1 MKYALSAMNS
11 IVVSFSY
18 ALRMLLARPGV
29 ALLNALLI
37 ALGVAT
43 MTVLLLVSTQMER
56 SISRDLADVDVV
68 VGAKG
73 SPLQMILAGVLHVD
87 VPAGNIPLAAAQ
99 ELAKD
104 SRVKQLI
111 PLSLGDS
118 YEGFRIVGT
127 TLAYP
132 ALYGANLKAGAMW
145 VQPMQA
151 VAGADVSERLPLGAV
166 FAGSHGLGGGGELH
180 DKSTYQVVGHLER
193 CGCVLDRL
201 ILTSTE
207 SVWQVHEKEIALD
220 EADKKALQDEREITF
235 ALIQYASPLAAVSF
249 PRFVNTSTE
258 LQAAAPA
265 VEITRLFRML
275 GVGTQVLQAFAAVL
289 LAVAA
294 ISLWMAITQAL
305 RERRGDLAM
314 LRMLGASPG
323 KVASLLLFETVL
335 LALAG
340 WAMGVLLGHLLTSV
354 IGYLLVQERSLV
366 ISGAL
371 VLKEELLVL
380 AGVFILSVL
389 AVAWPLRQAYKLDV
403 LKQLQMR

>member
-1 MKYALSAMNS
+1 MKNIA
-11 IVVSFSY
+11 ITFSY
-18 ALRMLLARPGV
+18 ALRMLLARPGA

-56 SISRDLADVDVV
+56 SFERDLAGVDVV

-87 VPAGNIPLAAAQ
+87 VPAGNIPLEAAQ

-104 SRVKQLI
+104 PRVKQLI

-118 YEGFRIVGT
+118 YEGARIVGT
-127 TLAYP
+127 TPEYLS
-132 ALYGANLKAGAMW
+132 LYDAKLEKGQIWA
-145 VQPMQA
+145 QPMQA
-151 VAGADVSERLPLGAV
+151 VVGADMAAKLPINAV
-166 FAGSHGLGGGGELH
+166 FAGSHGLGGGGETH
-180 DKSTYQVVGHLER
+180 DQEKYSVVGHLKR

-220 EADKKALQDEREITF
+220 EEDKKALQEEREITF
-235 ALIQYASPLAAVSF
+235 GLIQYASPLAAVSF
-249 PRFVNTSTE
+249 PRFVNSSTE

-265 VEITRLFRML
+265 VEITRLFRMV

-294 ISLWMAITQAL
+294 ISLWMSLTQAL

-323 KVASLLLFETVL
+323 KVAGLLLFETLL

-340 WAMGVLLGHLLTSV
+340 WVIGVMLGHLLTSL
-354 IGYLLVQERSLV
+354 IGYLLSLERSLV
-366 ISGAL
+366 VSGWL
-371 VLKEELLVL
+371 WLPQELILL
-380 AGVFILSVL
+380 AGVLLLAVL
-389 AVAWPLRQAYKLDV
+389 AVAWPLKQAYRLDV
-403 LKQLQMR
+403 LKQLQTR

>member
-1 MKYALSAMNS
+1 MKNIAS
-11 IVVSFSY
+11 IFTY
-18 ALRMLLARPGV
+18 ALRMLLARPGA

-56 SISRDLADVDVV
+56 SFERDLAGIDVV

-87 VPAGNIPLAAAQ
+87 VPAGNIPLVAAQ
-99 ELAKD
+99 ELATD
-104 SRVKQLI
+104 PRVKQLI

-118 YEGFRIVGT
+118 FEGHRIVGT

-132 ALYGANLKAGAMW
+132 ALYDATLASGAMW
-145 VQPMQA
+145 QQPMQA
-151 VAGADVSERLPLGAV
+151 VAGADAAAKLPINAV
-166 FAGSHGLGGGGELH
+166 FAGSHGLAGGGELH
-180 DKSTYQVVGHLER
+180 DKAKYQITGHLQR

-201 ILTSTE
+201 ILTSSE

-220 EADKKALQDEREITF
+220 EEDRKALQEEREITF

-249 PRFVNTSTE
+249 PRFVNSATE
-258 LQAAAPA
+258 MQAAAPPL
-265 VEITRLFRML
+265 EITRLFRML

-289 LAVAA
+289 LGVAA
-294 ISLWMAITQAL
+294 LSLWMSLTQAL

-323 KVASLLLFETVL
+323 KAAGLLLFETLL
-335 LALAG
+335 LACAG
-340 WAMGVLLGHLLTSV
+340 WAMGILLGHGLTSL
-354 IGYLLVQERSLV
+354 IGYLLAQERSLV
-366 ISGAL
+366 VSGAL
-371 VLKEELLVL
+371 WLPEELVLL
-380 AGVFILSVL
+380 AGVWLLALL
-389 AVAWPLRQAYKLDV
+389 AVAWPLRQAYRLDV
-403 LKQLQMR
+403 LKQLQSR

>member
-1 MKYALSAMNS
+1 MKS
-11 IVVSFSY
+11 IVSTSSY

-29 ALLNALLI
+29 ALLNVLLI

-43 MTVLLLVSTQMER
+43 MTVLLLVSTQMAR
-56 SISRDLADVDVV
+56 SFERDLAGVDVV

-87 VPAGNIPLAAAQ
+87 VPAGNIPLEAAQ

-104 SRVKQLI
+104 PRVKQLI

-118 YEGFRIVGT
+118 FEGHRIVGAT
-127 TLAYP
+127 PDYP
-132 ALYGANLKAGAMW
+132 ALYEAKLASGAMW
-145 VQPMQA
+145 AQPMQA
-151 VAGADVSERLPLGAV
+151 VAGADAAAKLPLGAV
-166 FAGSHGLGGGGELH
+166 FAGSHGLAGGGEVH
-180 DKSTYQVVGHLER
+180 DKAKYTVMGHLQR

-207 SVWQVHEKEIALD
+207 SMWQVHEKEIALD
-220 EADKKALQDEREITF
+220 DVDRKALEEEREITF

-249 PRFVNTSTE
+249 PRFVNQSTE

-265 VEITRLFRML
+265 LEITRLFRML

-294 ISLWMAITQAL
+294 LSLWMALTQAL

-314 LRMLGASPG
+314 MRMLGASSG
-323 KVASLLLFETVL
+323 KVAGLLLFETLL

-340 WAMGVLLGHLLTSV
+340 WALGVLLGHLLTSV
-354 IGYLLVQERSLV
+354 IGYLLAQERSLV
-366 ISGAL
+366 ISGAIWL
-371 VLKEELLVL
+371 PEELLLL
-380 AGVFILSVL
+380 AGVLLLSVL
-389 AVAWPLRQAYKLDV
+389 AVAWPLRQAYRLDV
-403 LKQLQMR
+403 LKQLQTR

>member
-1 MKYALSAMNS
+1 MKN
-11 IVVSFSY
+11 IVSTFSY
-18 ALRMLLARPGV
+18 AGRMLLSRPGA

-37 ALGVAT
+37 ALSVAT

-56 SISRDLADVDVV
+56 SFERDLAGVDVV

-87 VPAGNIPLAAAQ
+87 VPAGNIPLEAAQ
-99 ELAKD
+99 DLVKD
-104 SRVKQLI
+104 PRVKRLI

-118 YEGFRIVGT
+118 YEGARIVGT
-127 TLAYP
+127 TFDYIS
-132 ALYGANLKAGAMW
+132 LYQAKLGAGLVWA
-145 VQPMQA
+145 QPMQA
-151 VAGADVSERLPLGAV
+151 VVGADMAGKLPINAA
-166 FAGSHGLGGGGELH
+166 FSGSHGLGGGGEVH
-180 DKSTYQVVGHLER
+180 NKTQYTVVGHLQR

-220 EADKKALQDEREITF
+220 EADKKALQEEREITF
-235 ALIQYASPLAAVSF
+235 GLIQYASPLAAVSF
-249 PRFVNTSTE
+249 PRFVNSSTE

-265 VEITRLFRML
+265 VEITRLFRMV

-294 ISLWMAITQAL
+294 ISLWMSLTQAL

-314 LRMLGASPG
+314 LRMLGASPA
-323 KVASLLLFETVL
+323 KVAALLLFETLL

-340 WAMGVLLGHLLTSV
+340 WALGVMLGHLLTSL
-354 IGYLLVQERSLV
+354 IGYLLAAERSLV
-366 ISGAL
+366 ISGAIWL
-371 VLKEELLVL
+371 PQELLLL
-380 AGVFILSVL
+380 AGVLALSVL
-389 AVAWPLRQAYKLDV
+389 AVAWPLRQVYSQDV
-403 LKQLQMR
+403 LKQLNAR

>member
-1 MKYALSAMNS
+1 MNS
-11 IVVSFSY
+11 IVTSFTSTLSY
-18 ALRMLLARPGV
+18 ALRMLLARPGA

-56 SISRDLADVDVV
+56 SFERDLAGVDVV

-87 VPAGNIPLAAAQ
+87 VPAGNIPLETAE

-104 SRVKQLI
+104 PRVKQLI

-118 YEGFRIVGT
+118 FEGHRIVGT
-127 TLAYP
+127 SLAYP
-132 ALYGANLKAGAMW
+132 ALYEAKLASGVMW
-145 VQPMQA
+145 AQPMQA
-151 VAGADVSERLPLGAV
+151 VAGADAAAKLAINKQ
-166 FAGSHGLGGGGELH
+166 FAGSHGLAGGGDLH
-180 DKSTYQVVGHLER
+180 DKSKYQVVGHLQR

-207 SVWQVHEKEIALD
+207 SIWQVHEKEIALD
-220 EADKKALQDEREITF
+220 EADKKALQEEREITF

-249 PRFVNTSTE
+249 PRFVNQSTE

-275 GVGTQVLQAFAAVL
+275 GVGTQVLRAFAAVL

-294 ISLWMAITQAL
+294 ISLWMAVTQAL

-314 LRMLGASPG
+314 LRMLGASQG

-354 IGYLLVQERSLV
+354 IAYLLAQEKSLM

-371 VLKEELLVL
+371 VLREELLLL
-380 AGVFILSVL
+380 AGVLCLSVL
-389 AVAWPLRQAYKLDV
+389 AVAWPLRQVYRLDV
-403 LKQLQMR
+403 LKQLQTR

>member
-1 MKYALSAMNS
+1 MKI
-11 IVVSFSY
+11 IVSTVAY

-29 ALLNALLI
+29 ALLNVLLI

-56 SISRDLADVDVV
+56 SISRDLAGVDVV

-73 SPLQMILAGVLHVD
+73 SPLQMMLAGVLHVD
-87 VPAGNIPLAAAQ
+87 VPAGNIPLEAAQ

-104 SRVKQLI
+104 PRVKQLI

-118 YEGFRIVGT
+118 YQGFRIVGT

-132 ALYGANLKAGAMW
+132 ALYKATLQAGEMW
-145 VQPMQA
+145 RQPMQA
-151 VAGADVSERLPLGAV
+151 VAGADVAAMLPINAV
-166 FAGSHGLGGGGELH
+166 FAGSHGLAGGGEVH
-180 DKSTYQVVGHLER
+180 DKAKYSVVGHLQR

-201 ILTSTE
+201 ILTSAE

-220 EADKKALQDEREITF
+220 EADKKALQEEREITF
-235 ALIQYASPLAAVSF
+235 GLIQYASPLAAVSF
-249 PRFVNTSTE
+249 PRFVNSSTQ

-265 VEITRLFRML
+265 LEITRLFRML

-294 ISLWMAITQAL
+294 LGLWMALTQAL

-314 LRMLGASPG
+314 LRMLGASPA
-323 KVASLLLFETVL
+323 KLASLLLVETLL

-340 WAMGVLLGHLLTSV
+340 YFVGALAGHLLTGV
-354 IGYLLVQERSLV
+354 IASFLAQERSLV
-366 ISGAL
+366 ISGAVWL
-371 VLKEELLVL
+371 PQELWLA
-380 AGVFILSVL
+380 AGVLGLALLS
-389 AVAWPLRQAYKLDV
+389 VAWPLRQVYTLDV
-403 LKQLQMR
+403 LKQLQTR

>member
-1 MKYALSAMNS
+1 MKS
-11 IVVSFSY
+11 IVSTFFY
-18 ALRMLLARPGV
+18 ALRMLLARPGA

-56 SISRDLADVDVV
+56 SFERDLAGVDVV

-87 VPAGNIPLAAAQ
+87 VPVGNIPLEAAQ

-104 SRVKQLI
+104 PRVKQLI

-118 YEGFRIVGT
+118 YEGARIVGT
-127 TLAYP
+127 TPEYLT
-132 ALYGANLKAGAMW
+132 LYDAKLEKGQTWA
-145 VQPMQA
+145 QPMQA
-151 VAGADVSERLPLGAV
+151 VVGADMAAMLPINAV
-166 FAGSHGLGGGGELH
+166 FAGSHGLGGGGEAH
-180 DKSTYQVVGHLER
+180 EKAKYTAVGHLKR

-220 EADKKALQDEREITF
+220 EADKKALQEEREITF
-235 ALIQYASPLAAVSF
+235 GLIQYASPLAAVSF
-249 PRFVNTSTE
+249 PRFVNSSTE

-265 VEITRLFRML
+265 LEITRLFRMV

-294 ISLWMAITQAL
+294 ISLWMSLTQAL

-314 LRMLGASPG
+314 LRMLGASPA
-323 KVASLLLFETVL
+323 KVAGLLFFETLL

-340 WAMGVLLGHLLTSV
+340 WVIGVMLGHLLTSL
-354 IGYLLVQERSLV
+354 IGYLLSLERSLIV
-366 ISGAL
+366 SGWL
-371 VLKEELLVL
+371 WLPEELLLL
-380 AGVFILSVL
+380 AGVLLLSVL
-389 AVAWPLRQAYKLDV
+389 AVAWPLRQAYRLDV
-403 LKQLQMR
+403 LKQLQTR

>member
-1 MKYALSAMNS
+1 MKNIVTTLAYAT
-11 IVVSFSY
+11 
-18 ALRMLLARPGV
+18 RMLLARPGA

-56 SISRDLADVDVV
+56 SFERDLARVDMV

-87 VPAGNIPLAAAQ
+87 VPAGNIPLEAAQ
-99 ELAKD
+99 ELERD

-118 YEGFRIVGT
+118 YQGFRIVGT
-127 TLAYP
+127 TLAYT
-132 ALYGANLKAGAMW
+132 ALYDAKLADGAMW
-145 VQPMQA
+145 AQSMQA
-151 VAGADVSERLPLGAV
+151 VVGADVASQLPLGAQ
-166 FAGSHGLGGGGELH
+166 FAGTHGLVGGGEVH
-180 DKSTYQVVGHLER
+180 DKSKYTVTGHLQR

-220 EADKKALQDEREITF
+220 EADKKALQEEREITF

-249 PRFVNTSTE
+249 PRYVNQSTE

-265 VEITRLFRML
+265 LEITRLFRML

-294 ISLWMAITQAL
+294 MSLWMSLTAAL

-314 LRMLGASPG
+314 LRMLGAS
-323 KVASLLLFETVL
+323 KSRVAGLLLIETLL

-340 WAMGVLLGHLLTSV
+340 WVIGMALGHLLTSL
-354 IGYLLVQERSLV
+354 IGYLLGQERSLV
-366 ISGAL
+366 VSGA
-371 VLKEELLVL
+371 VWVPEELLLL
-380 AGVFILSVL
+380 AGVLGLSVL
-389 AVAWPLRQAYKLDV
+389 AVAWPLRQVYQLDV
-403 LKQLQMR
+403 LQQLQTR

>member
-1 MKYALSAMNS
+1 MKN
-11 IVVSFSY
+11 IVNTLSY
-18 ALRMLLARPGV
+18 AWRMLLARPGA

-56 SISRDLADVDVV
+56 SFERDLAGVDVL

-87 VPAGNIPLAAAQ
+87 VPAGNIPLATAQ

-104 SRVKQLI
+104 PRVKELI

-118 YEGFRIVGT
+118 YQGFRIVGT

-132 ALYGANLKAGAMW
+132 ALYNATLAAGSLW
-145 VQPMQA
+145 TQPMQA
-151 VAGADVSERLPLGAV
+151 VAGADVARQLPLQAV
-166 FAGSHGLGGGGELH
+166 FAGTHGLAGGGEVH
-180 DKSTYQVVGHLER
+180 DKAKYTVVGQLQR

-220 EADKKALQDEREITF
+220 EADKKTLQEEREITF
-235 ALIQYASPLAAVSF
+235 GLIQYASPLAAVSF
-249 PRFVNTSTE
+249 PRFVNSSTE

-265 VEITRLFRML
+265 VEITRLFRMV

-294 ISLWMAITQAL
+294 TGLWMSLTQAL

-314 LRMLGASPG
+314 LRMLGASPA
-323 KVASLLLFETVL
+323 KVALLLLFETLL
-335 LALAG
+335 LALVG
-340 WAMGVLLGHLLTSV
+340 WALGVMLGHLLTSL
-354 IGYLLVQERSLV
+354 IGYLLAAERSLV
-366 ISGAL
+366 ISGGIWL
-371 VLKEELLVL
+371 PQELLLL
-380 AGVFILSVL
+380 AGVLVLSVL
-389 AVAWPLRQAYKLDV
+389 AVAWPLRQVYSQDV
-403 LKQLQMR
+403 LKQLNAR

>member
-1 MKYALSAMNS
+1 MKNIVNTFTYAW
-11 IVVSFSY
+11 
-18 ALRMLLARPGV
+18 RMLLARPGA

-37 ALGVAT
+37 SLGVAT
-43 MTVLLLVSTQMER
+43 MTVLLLVSAQMER
-56 SISRDLADVDVV
+56 SFEKDLAGVDVV

-87 VPAGNIPLAAAQ
+87 VPVGNIPLAAAQ

-104 SRVKQLI
+104 PRVKRLI

-118 YEGFRIVGT
+118 YEGARIVGT
-127 TLAYP
+127 TFEYVN
-132 ALYGANLKAGAMW
+132 LYQGKMAKGQSFTA
-145 VQPMQA
+145 PMQA
-151 VAGADVSERLPLGAV
+151 VVGADLANRLSINDQ
-166 FAGSHGLGGGGELH
+166 FSGSHGLGGGGELH
-180 DKSTYQVVGHLER
+180 SKSQYLVVGQLQR

-220 EADKKALQDEREITF
+220 EADKKALQAEREITF
-235 ALIQYASPLAAVSF
+235 GLIQYASPLAAVSF
-249 PRFVNTSTE
+249 PRFVNLSTE

-265 VEITRLFRML
+265 LEITRLFRMI

-289 LAVAA
+289 LAVSALSLW
-294 ISLWMAITQAL
+294 ISLTAAL

-314 LRMLGASPG
+314 LRMLGASPA
-323 KVASLLLFETVL
+323 KVAGLLLFETLL

-340 WAMGVLLGHLLTSV
+340 WAMGAGLGHLLTSL
-354 IGYLLVQERSLV
+354 IGYLLETERSLV
-366 ISGAL
+366 VSGT
-371 VLKEELLVL
+371 LVL
-380 AGVFILSVL
+380 AQELLLLVGVLCLSVVS
-389 AVAWPLRQAYKLDV
+389 VAWPLRQVYRQDV

>member
-1 MKYALSAMNS
+1 MKN
-11 IVVSFSY
+11 IVSTLSY
-18 ALRMLLARPGV
+18 ARRMLLARPGE

-56 SISRDLADVDVV
+56 SFERDLAGVDVV

-87 VPAGNIPLAAAQ
+87 VPAGNIPLEAAQ
-99 ELAKD
+99 ELARD
-104 SRVKQLI
+104 PRVKRLI

-118 YEGFRIVGT
+118 FEGARIVGT
-127 TLAYP
+127 TFEYVN
-132 ALYGANLKAGAMW
+132 LYQGKMATGQSWNA
-145 VQPMQA
+145 PMQ
-151 VAGADVSERLPLGAV
+151 VVVGADLADKLSINDQFSGT
-166 FAGSHGLGGGGELH
+166 HGLGGGGEVH
-180 DKSTYQVVGHLER
+180 DKSQYSVVGQLKR

-220 EADKKALQDEREITF
+220 EADKKALQEEREITF
-235 ALIQYASPLAAVSF
+235 GLIQYASPLAAVSF
-249 PRFVNTSTE
+249 PRFVNSSTE
-258 LQAAAPA
+258 MQAAAPA
-265 VEITRLFRML
+265 LEITRLFRMV

-294 ISLWMAITQAL
+294 TGLWMSLTQAL

-323 KVASLLLFETVL
+323 KVAALLLFETLL

-340 WAMGVLLGHLLTSV
+340 WAMGVLLGHLLTSL
-354 IGYLLVQERSLV
+354 IGYLLAQEKSLV
-366 ISGAL
+366 VSGAL
-371 VLKEELLVL
+371 WLPQELLIL
-380 AGVFILSVL
+380 AGVLVLSVL
-389 AVAWPLRQAYKLDV
+389 AVVWPLRQVYRLDV
-403 LKQLQMR
+403 LKQLNAR

>member
-1 MKYALSAMNS
+1 MKNIVS
-11 IVVSFSY
+11 IFTY
-18 ALRMLLARPGV
+18 ALRMLLARPGA
-29 ALLNALLI
+29 ALLNMLLI

-56 SISRDLADVDVV
+56 SFERDLAGVDVV

-87 VPAGNIPLAAAQ
+87 VPVGNIPLAAAQ

-104 SRVKQLI
+104 PRVKQLI

-118 YEGFRIVGT
+118 FEGYRIVGT
-127 TLAYP
+127 TFQYVN
-132 ALYGANLKAGAMW
+132 LYQAKMDKGQSWTG
-145 VQPMQA
+145 PMQA
-151 VAGADVSERLPLGAV
+151 VVGADLVGKLAINDQFS
-166 FAGSHGLGGGGELH
+166 GSHGLGGGGELH
-180 DKSTYQVVGHLER
+180 GNTKYFVVGQLQR

-220 EADKKALQDEREITF
+220 EEDKKALQEEREITF
-235 ALIQYASPLAAVSF
+235 GLIQYASPLAAVSF
-249 PRFVNTSTE
+249 PRFVNQSTE

-265 VEITRLFRML
+265 LEITRLFRML

-294 ISLWMAITQAL
+294 ISLWMSLTQAL
-305 RERRGDLAM
+305 RERRSDLAM

-323 KVASLLLFETVL
+323 KVASLLLFETLL

-340 WAMGVLLGHLLTSV
+340 WVIGVLLGHLLTSV
-354 IGYLLVQERSLV
+354 IAYLLAQERSLV

-371 VLKEELLVL
+371 WLPEELLLL
-380 AGVFILSVL
+380 AGVLGLSVL
-389 AVAWPLRQAYKLDV
+389 AVAWPLRQVYRLDV
-403 LKQLQMR
+403 LKQLQTR

>member
-1 MKYALSAMNS
+1 MKN
-11 IVVSFSY
+11 IVNTFTY

-29 ALLNALLI
+29 ALLNMLLI

-43 MTVLLLVSTQMER
+43 MTVLLLVSTQMEK
-56 SISRDLADVDVV
+56 SFERDLAGVDVV

-99 ELAKD
+99 ELGQDA
-104 SRVKQLI
+104 RVKQLI

-118 YEGFRIVGT
+118 FEGYRIVGT

-132 ALYGANLKAGAMW
+132 ALYGAQLSAGVMW
-145 VQPMQA
+145 QQPMQA
-151 VAGADVSERLPLGAV
+151 VAGADVASKLAINTV
-166 FAGSHGLGGGGELH
+166 FAGSHGLAGGGELH
-180 DKSTYQVVGHLER
+180 DKSQYQITGHLQR

-220 EADKKALQDEREITF
+220 EADRQALQEEREITF

-249 PRFVNTSTE
+249 PRFVNLSTE

-265 VEITRLFRML
+265 LEITRLFRML

-294 ISLWMAITQAL
+294 ISLWMAFTQAL

-323 KVASLLLFETVL
+323 KVSGLLLFETLL
-335 LALAG
+335 LALGG
-340 WAMGVLLGHLLTSV
+340 WALGVLLGHLLTSV
-354 IGYLLVQERSLV
+354 IGYLLAQERSLM
-366 ISGAL
+366 ISG
-371 VLKEELLVL
+371 VLWLPEELLLL
-380 AGVFILSVL
+380 AGVLGLSVL

-403 LKQLQMR
+403 LKLLQSR

>member
-1 MKYALSAMNS
+1 MKS
-11 IVVSFSY
+11 IVNTFSY
-18 ALRMLLARPGV
+18 ALRMLLARPGT

-43 MTVLLLVSTQMER
+43 MTTLLLVSTQMER
-56 SISRDLADVDVV
+56 SISRDLAGVDVV

-87 VPAGNIPLAAAQ
+87 VPAGNISLAAAQ

-104 SRVKQLI
+104 PRVKQLI

-118 YEGFRIVGT
+118 FQGFRIVGT
-127 TLAYP
+127 TLTYP
-132 ALYGANLKAGAMW
+132 ALYEAELQSGAMW
-145 VQPMQA
+145 AQPMQA
-151 VAGADVSERLPLGAV
+151 VAGADAALKLPINTE

-180 DKSTYQVVGHLER
+180 EKAKYRVTGHLQR

-220 EADKKALQDEREITF
+220 EADKKALQEEREITF
-235 ALIQYASPLAAVSF
+235 GLIQYASPLAAVSF
-249 PRFVNTSTE
+249 PRFVNQSTE

-265 VEITRLFRML
+265 IEITRLFRML

-294 ISLWMAITQAL
+294 VSLWMSLTAAL

-314 LRMLGASPG
+314 LRMLGASPAKLAG
-323 KVASLLLFETVL
+323 LLLIETLL

-340 WAMGVLLGHLLTSV
+340 WAMGVLLGHLLTSL
-354 IGYLLVQERSLV
+354 IGYLLEAEKSLV
-366 ISGAL
+366 VSGAL
-371 VLKEELLVL
+371 WLPQELLLL
-380 AGVFILSVL
+380 AGVLLLSVL
-389 AVAWPLRQAYKLDV
+389 AVAWPLREVYRLDV
-403 LKQLQMR
+403 LKQMNAR

>member
-1 MKYALSAMNS
+1 MKNIVNTLKYAM
-11 IVVSFSY
+11 
-18 ALRMLLARPGV
+18 RMLLARPGA

-43 MTVLLLVSTQMER
+43 MTVLLLVSTQMQR
-56 SISRDLADVDVV
+56 SFERDLAGIDMV

-87 VPAGNIPLAAAQ
+87 VPAGNILLEAAQ

-104 SRVKQLI
+104 PRVKQLI

-118 YEGFRIVGT
+118 FEGHRIVGT

-132 ALYGANLKAGAMW
+132 ALYDAKLASGAMW
-145 VQPMQA
+145 QEPMQA
-151 VAGADVSERLPLGAV
+151 VAGADAAAKLPINAV
-166 FAGSHGLGGGGELH
+166 FAGSHGLSGGGELH
-180 DKSTYQVVGHLER
+180 GKAKYQITGHLQR

-220 EADKKALQDEREITF
+220 EADKKALQEEREITF
-235 ALIQYASPLAAVSF
+235 GLIQYASPLAAVSF

-265 VEITRLFRML
+265 LEITRLFRML

-294 ISLWMAITQAL
+294 ISLWMSLTQAL
-305 RERRGDLAM
+305 HERRSDLAM

-323 KVASLLLFETVL
+323 KAAGLLLFETLL

-340 WAMGVLLGHLLTSV
+340 WALGCMLGHLLTGV
-354 IGYLLVQERSLV
+354 IAYLLEQERSLQ

-371 VLKEELLVL
+371 WLPEELLLL
-380 AGVFILSVL
+380 AGVLFLSVL
-389 AVAWPLRQAYKLDV
+389 AVAWPLRQVYKLDV
-403 LKQLQMR
+403 LKQLQTR